1 MNLSFFDSVKK
12 TKLVF
17 EPLEHNLVKIYIC
30 GPTVYDDAHLGHAR
44 SAVAFD
50 LLHRVLLAN
59 GYKVEIVKN
68 FTDIDDK
75 ILKKMKETKQGLE
88 ELCEQYITSYKNDMN
103 KLNILDMSQEPR
115 ATQNLEAMK
124 EIVSILLKKNLA
136 YIIDDGIYFSSSKDE
151 KYGSLSG
158 QNKSENLQNRIEEN
172 KQKNNPKD
180 FVLWKFA
187 KENEISFEADFGKG
201 RPGWHL
207 ECSAMINKH
216 LAYKDKKY
224 QIDIHAGGA
233 DLLFP
238 HHENEAAQTRCALN
252 QDIAKYWLHNGFVN
266 IAGEKMSKS
275 LGNSFFLKDV
285 LKNFSAELVR
295 FYLLATHYR
304 AGINFNEMDLL
315 SAKKR
320 LDKFYRLKKR
330 IYSSD
335 FANNSTSNLT
345 KPNKVFQAN
354 ILKALNDDLNISIA
368 LSLIDDLVTKANE
381 ELDKN
386 PKNKA
391 LKQELNANFIF
402 IADILGICYQDA
414 FEYFQ
419 SALSK
424 EEKKEVLK
432 LIDLR
437 KKAKKEKDY
446 KRSDELRLELE
457 NLGILLMDTSSGTL
471 WECCAGLNEGCE
483 DECKCENEC
492 ECGCKKES

>member
-12 TKLVF
+12 TKLAF
-17 EPLEHNLVKIYIC
+17 EPLDDNLVKIYIC

-59 GYKVEIVKN
+59 GYKVKIVKN

-75 ILKKMKETKQGLE
+75 ILKKMQETKQGLE
-88 ELCEQYITSYKNDMN
+88 ELCEQYIKSYKSDMS
-103 KLNILDMSQEPR
+103 KLNVLEMSQEPR

-124 EIVSILLKKNLA
+124 EMVSILLKKNLA
-136 YIIDDGIYFSSSKDE
+136 YIIDDGIYFASSKDE
-151 KYGSLSG
+151 KYGSISG

-187 KENEISFEADFGKG
+187 KKNEIFFEADFGKG

-285 LKNFSAELVR
+285 LKNFSTELVR

-304 AGINFNEMDLL
+304 AGINFNEKDLL

-330 IYSSD
+330 IYSS
-335 FANNSTSNLT
+335 
-345 KPNKVFQAN
+345 KPNQVNKTFKEN

-368 LSLIDDLVTKANE
+368 LSLIDDLVAKANE

-386 PKNKA
+386 PKNKS
-391 LKQELNANFIF
+391 LKQELSANFIF

-419 SALSK
+419 SGITK
-424 EEKKEVLK
+424 EQKKEVIR

-437 KKAKKEKDY
+437 KKAKEEKDY
-446 KRSDELRLELE
+446 KKSDELRLELE
-457 NLGILLMDTSSGTL
+457 NLGILLMDTAGDTL
-471 WECCAGLNEGCE
+471 WECCGGVGEKCE
-483 DECKCENEC
+483 EECKCDDKCKC
-492 ECGCKKES
+492 EGKE